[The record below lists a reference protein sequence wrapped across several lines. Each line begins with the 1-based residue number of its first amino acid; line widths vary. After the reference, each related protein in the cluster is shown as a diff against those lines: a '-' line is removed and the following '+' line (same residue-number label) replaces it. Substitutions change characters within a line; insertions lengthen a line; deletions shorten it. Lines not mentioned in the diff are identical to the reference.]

1 MGNCTLSGF
10 NHIGLFGFKEEPK
23 LLLLMYY
30 PPTASA
36 SQAKAFSMQ
45 LKKKKTQTKPKQKE
59 QITSPVKT
67 NKNIPWQ
74 GGWF

>member
-36 SQAKAFSMQ
+36 SQAKALSMQ
-45 LKKKKTQTKPKQKE
+45 LKKKKTNQKK